1 MPFNSANPSTTPQ
14 KSATSTLTPRNT
26 LRQSLR
32 STSRFFLRRS
42 SPSKSNLTLPP
53 ITISPPHHPT
63 APLSPLTPG
72 YRSSDADTQRVL
84 QKGSTA
90 RAKRRKLVKRRFQ
103 REGRASAAGFGVLAG
118 DFGGE
123 SEDEEVEER
132 DGAGDGERGVWSA
145 PPRLKT
151 PRLPEL
157 DFGFE
162 RREEEGK
169 MEVGEEVPRLY
180 YRCDIHATSGA
191 DFRAAMAECK
201 QIVLESHGRLLHDFE
216 YLSGFLYSL
225 PITVRNLLS
234 SRDPTEQGGYII
246 ITTWDPFQPPKFD
259 PLRMNPFGG
268 QGDIS
273 PTKPKVFA
281 EIAKELHFGNPR
293 SRLQRLSRAQSMA
306 QLMQDAKSWRKAES
320 VLGLGRSGSMEVL
333 RSGRVSYHPRA
344 GATLAELMDEDEL
357 SEEGDGEDVDDED
370 FAEEW
375 ESVMSGNDESVD
387 GGVAL

>member
-1 MPFNSANPSTTPQ
+1 MPFKAGNLHSTPQ
-14 KSATSTLTPRNT
+14 KIATPVVMPRNT

-63 APLSPLTPG
+63 ALLSPLAPG

-90 RAKRRKLVKRRFQ
+90 RAKRRKLVKRKFQ
-103 REGRASAAGFGVLAG
+103 RESRASQGGFG
-118 DFGGE
+118 
-123 SEDEEVEER
+123 DEEVEGEWKVE
-132 DGAGDGERGVWSA
+132 GVGEGERELWSA

-162 RREEEGK
+162 RREEEGEV
-169 MEVGEEVPRLY
+169 EVGEEVPRVY

-201 QIVLESHGRLLHDFE
+201 QIVHESHGRLLHDFE
-216 YLSGFLYSL
+216 YLSGFLYNL
-225 PITVRNLLS
+225 PITVRNPLS
-234 SRDPTEQGGYII
+234 GRDPTEQGGYIM

-273 PTKPKVFA
+273 PTKPGVFE
-281 EIAKELHFGNPR
+281 EIARELHLGSPR
-293 SRLQRLSRAQSMA
+293 ARLQRLGRAQSMA
-306 QLMQDAKSWRKAES
+306 QLVQDAKSWRKAES
-320 VLGLGRSGSMEVL
+320 VLGLGRSGSLEML

-344 GATLAELMDEDEL
+344 GATLADLMDEDEL
-357 SEEGDGEDVDDED
+357 GEESDEDLEDED

-375 ESVMSGNDESVD
+375 ESVLSRADESAD

>member
-1 MPFNSANPSTTPQ
+1 MPFKSTNPPMTPQ
-14 KSATSTLTPRNT
+14 KSATPTLTPRNT

-32 STSRFFLRRS
+32 STSRFFLRRP
-42 SPSKSNLTLPP
+42 SPSRSNLTLPP
-53 ITISPPHHPT
+53 VTISPPKQAIP
-63 APLSPLTPG
+63 APLSPITPG

-84 QKGSTA
+84 QKGGAA
-90 RAKRRKLVKRRFQ
+90 RAKRRKLVKRKFQ

-118 DFGGE
+118 DCAGE
-123 SEDEEVEER
+123 SEDEEIDVEGE
-132 DGAGDGERGVWSA
+132 GQGEREVWSA

-157 DFGFE
+157 DFGFD
-162 RREEEGK
+162 RREEEGEV
-169 MEVGEEVPRLY
+169 EVGEEVPRVY

-216 YLSGFLYSL
+216 YLSGFLYNL
-225 PITVRNLLS
+225 PITVRNPLS
-234 SRDPTEQGGYII
+234 SHDPTEQGGYII
-246 ITTWDPFQPPKFD
+246 ITTWDPFQQPKFD

-281 EIAKELHFGNPR
+281 EIAKELHFGSPR
-293 SRLQRLSRAQSMA
+293 SRLQRLGRAQSMA
-306 QLMQDAKSWRKAES
+306 QLVQDAKSWRKAES
-320 VLGLGRSGSMEVL
+320 VLGLGRSGSLEVL

-357 SEEGDGEDVDDED
+357 SEESEGEGFGDED

-375 ESVMSGNDESVD
+375 ESVMSGIDESAD

>member
-1 MPFNSANPSTTPQ
+1 MPFKSANPPTTPQ
-14 KSATSTLTPRNT
+14 KTPTPTVTPRNA

-42 SPSKSNLTLPP
+42 SPSKSHLTLPP
-53 ITISPPHHPT
+53 ITISPAHHPT

-90 RAKRRKLVKRRFQ
+90 RAKRRRLVKRKFQ
-103 REGRASAAGFGVLAG
+103 RESRAGAAGFGVLAG
-118 DFGGE
+118 DCGGE
-123 SEDEEVEER
+123 SEDEEVDVEGE
-132 DGAGDGERGVWSA
+132 GQGERGVWSA

-162 RREEEGK
+162 RREEEGEV
-169 MEVGEEVPRLY
+169 EVGEEVPRAY

-201 QIVLESHGRLLHDFE
+201 QIVLESHGRLLRDFE
-216 YLSGFLYSL
+216 YLSGFLYNL
-225 PITVRNLLS
+225 PITVRNPLS

-281 EIAKELHFGNPR
+281 EIARELHFVSPR
-293 SRLQRLSRAQSMA
+293 TR
-306 QLMQDAKSWRKAES
+306 KSWRKAES
-320 VLGLGRSGSMEVL
+320 VLGLGRSASMEVL

-357 SEEGDGEDVDDED
+357 SEEIDGEGCGSED

-375 ESVMSGNDESVD
+375 ESVMSGIDESVD